1 MSRTY
6 KHIKEAKLKRH
17 YAERWDIEYDKFV
30 FESWKYVWPDFNT
43 SVGTYSRVC
52 YLKKAGVLT
61 KKKKSVDDEHH
72 WMTTPSWWNRIHH
85 TRPER
90 RSAKVAL
97 SKVSDVEEVDIP
109 DTGRK
114 PHQYFW

>member
-6 KHIKEAKLKRH
+6 KHIKEASLKR
-17 YAERWDIEYDKFV
+17 YYKARWDDEYEKYEYIGRVYSWPVHSEEEFV
-30 FESWKYVWPDFNT
+30 KRS
-43 SVGTYSRVC
+43 C

-61 KKKKSVDDEHH
+61 KKKKSIDDEHH
-72 WMTTPSWWNRIHH
+72 WMTTPSWWNSLKH